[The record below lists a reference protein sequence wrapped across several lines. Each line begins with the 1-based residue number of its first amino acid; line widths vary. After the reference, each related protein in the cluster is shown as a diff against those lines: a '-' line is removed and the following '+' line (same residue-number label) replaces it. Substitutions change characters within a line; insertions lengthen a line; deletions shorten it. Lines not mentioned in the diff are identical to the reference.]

1 MSKIRDLASKSA
13 WQLCKLAPI
22 KKNRIVFSSF
32 NGCGYSDSPKA
43 ICDVLLKS
51 GEDLELLWICKD
63 KKAEESL
70 PEGVHPVSCRGIKR
84 LRALASAKVWVDNCR
99 KYESLKRKNQIYMQT
114 WHGFALK
121 KIEQDAEAGL
131 DPDYVAACKKDSAQ
145 IDVIVS
151 GSGFMTKLYREKFW
165 YHGAV
170 LETGTPRN
178 DIFYTDHSAVR
189 AKVCKALGLP
199 EDRKL
204 ALYAPTF
211 RDDKSTAAYALDA
224 EMVRRKAA
232 ENFKGDWT
240 VLIRLHPNVADQAE
254 NLFAYDGD
262 HIVNATDY
270 PDMAELLCAAGL
282 LITDYSSSMFD
293 YALTGKP
300 IVQFATD
307 IEAYT
312 KDRDFYF
319 PLDQLPF
326 PLARSNEELE
336 TILTDLQPLWTSP
349 DWAEFAR
356 ENKFCEDGQASVRC
370 AALILQ
376 QIKADQ
382 KKENKK

>member
-1 MSKIRDLASKSA
+1 MSKLRDLASKSM
-13 WQLCKLAPI
+13 WQLCKLTPI

-32 NGCGYSDSPKA
+32 NGGGYSDSPKA
-43 ICDVLLKS
+43 ICEVLRQS

-63 KKAEESL
+63 EKAAASL
-70 PEGVHPVSCRGIKR
+70 PEGVKPVPYHGMKK
-84 LRALASAKVWVDNCR
+84 LRALASSKIWVDNCR
-99 KYESLKRKNQIYMQT
+99 KYESLKRKKQIYMQT

-121 KIEQDAEAGL
+121 KIEQDVEAHL
-131 DPDYVAACKKDSAQ
+131 EPEYIAACKKDSAQ

-170 LETGTPRN
+170 LNTGTPRN
-178 DIFYTDHSAVR
+178 DVFYQDHANMHER
-189 AKVCKALGLP
+189 VCKALGLP
-199 EDRKL
+199 ADRKL

-211 RDDKSTAAYALDA
+211 RGDKNTDAYRLDA

-240 VLIRLHPNVADQAE
+240 VLIRLHPNVAHQSG
-254 NLFAYDGD
+254 NLFDYDGD
-262 HIVNATDY
+262 HVVDATAY
-270 PDMAELLCAAGL
+270 PDMAELLCAANL
-282 LITDYSSSMFD
+282 LISDYSSTMFD

-307 IEAYT
+307 IEEYT

-319 PLDQLPF
+319 ALDQLPF

-336 TILTDLQPLWTSP
+336 KILTDLQPLQNSP
-349 DWAEFAR
+349 AWAEFAR
-356 ENKFCEDGQASVRC
+356 ENEFCEDGQASVRC

-376 QIKADQ
+376 QIKNA
-382 KKENKK
+382 

>member
-1 MSKIRDLASKSA
+1 MSKLRDLASKSM
-13 WQLCKLAPI
+13 WQLCKLTPI

-32 NGCGYSDSPKA
+32 NGGGYSDSPKA
-43 ICDVLLKS
+43 ICEVLRQS

-63 KKAEESL
+63 EKAAASL
-70 PEGVHPVSCRGIKR
+70 PEGVKPVPYHGVKK
-84 LRALASAKVWVDNCR
+84 LRALASSKIWVDNCR
-99 KYESLKRKNQIYMQT
+99 KYESLKRKKQIYMQT

-121 KIEQDAEAGL
+121 KIEQDVEAHL
-131 DPDYVAACKKDSAQ
+131 EPEYIAACKKDSAQ

-170 LETGTPRN
+170 LNTGTPRT
-178 DIFYTDHSAVR
+178 DVFYQDHANMHER
-189 AKVCKALGLP
+189 VCKALGLP
-199 EDRKL
+199 ADRKL

-211 RDDKSTAAYALDA
+211 RGDKNTDAYRLDA

-240 VLIRLHPNVADQAE
+240 VLIRLHPNVAHQSG
-254 NLFAYDGD
+254 NLFDYDGD
-262 HIVNATDY
+262 HVVDATTY
-270 PDMAELLCAAGL
+270 PDMAELLCAANL
-282 LITDYSSSMFD
+282 LISDYSSTMFD

-307 IEAYT
+307 IEDYT

-319 PLDQLPF
+319 ALDQLPF

-336 TILTDLQPLWTSP
+336 TILTDLQPLQNSP
-349 DWAEFAR
+349 AWAEFAR
-356 ENKFCEDGQASVRC
+356 ENEFCEDGQASVRC

-376 QIKADQ
+376 QIKNA
-382 KKENKK
+382 

>member
-1 MSKIRDLASKSA
+1 MSKLRDLASKSM
-13 WQLCKLAPI
+13 WQLCKLTPI

-32 NGCGYSDSPKA
+32 NGGGYSDSPKA
-43 ICDVLLKS
+43 ICEVLRQS

-63 KKAEESL
+63 EKAAASL
-70 PEGVHPVSCRGIKR
+70 PEGVKPVPYHGMKK
-84 LRALASAKVWVDNCR
+84 LRALASSKIWVDNCR
-99 KYESLKRKNQIYMQT
+99 KYESLKRKKQIYMQT

-121 KIEQDAEAGL
+121 KIEQDVEAHL
-131 DPDYVAACKKDSAQ
+131 EPEYIAACKKDSAQ

-170 LETGTPRN
+170 LNTGTPRN
-178 DIFYTDHSAVR
+178 DVFYQDHANMHER
-189 AKVCKALGLP
+189 VCKALGLP
-199 EDRKL
+199 ADRKL

-211 RDDKSTAAYALDA
+211 RGDKNTDAYRLDA
-224 EMVRRKAA
+224 EMVRRKAT

-240 VLIRLHPNVADQAE
+240 VLIRLHPNVAHQSG
-254 NLFAYDGD
+254 NLFDYDGD
-262 HIVNATDY
+262 HVVDATAY
-270 PDMAELLCAAGL
+270 PDMAELLCAANL
-282 LITDYSSSMFD
+282 LISDYSSTMFD

-307 IEAYT
+307 IEDYT

-319 PLDQLPF
+319 ALDQLPF

-336 TILTDLQPLWTSP
+336 KILTDLQPLQNSP
-349 DWAEFAR
+349 AWAEFAR
-356 ENKFCEDGQASVRC
+356 ENEFCEDGQASVRC

-376 QIKADQ
+376 QIKNA
-382 KKENKK
+382 